1 MIMHDFD
8 SEITWLLDLINAR
21 KISDK
26 ITFEELLVLHPAV
39 ESKNSSSFTIFLTEN
54 NIAIHEKTVLLL
66 ALLAHLDSSKL
77 SELALEKN
85 RSRMTIESDEFPLP
99 SGETALWLLGGSS
112 PNTRIKYHHLFDT
125 NHFFYRK
132 SVIELGSHSTG
143 DSPYGGVLSLSR
155 TYRDLFLY
163 NEFRL
168 PRFST
173 EFPAHLLSTPLEWD
187 DLILMPS
194 TSETLE
200 DVKITLRQHDKLCN
214 EWNLGNVM
222 RPGCRVL
229 LYGDSG
235 QGKTLTA
242 ALLGKLLNR
251 NVYRVDI
258 AASVSKYIGETNQ
271 RLEALFNT
279 AENKD
284 WILFFDEGDALL
296 GQRQQGGGENAS
308 SHYANQEVAFLLQRI
323 ETFNGIIVVAT
334 NLRSNIDYAFQRRFD
349 TAAQFKA
356 LDTERQLLVWN
367 RFWPKKHLEFAQGT
381 DLELLIKR
389 HGLSP
394 ASIINVIRRIASH
407 MAERNGNIV
416 EQTMLQRFIQDEEF
430 KYKGARSF
438 A

>member
-1 MIMHDFD
+1 MITHDFD

-21 KISDK
+21 KNSDK
-26 ITFEELLVLHPAV
+26 ITFEELLLLHPAV
-39 ESKNSSSFTIFLTEN
+39 ESKNSSSFNIFLTEN

-112 PNTRIKYHHLFDT
+112 PNTRIRYHHLFDT

-163 NEFRL
+163 NEFCL

-367 RFWPKKHLEFAQGT
+367 RFWPKKHLEFAPGT

-407 MAERNGNIV
+407 MAERNGNTV

-438 A
+438 V

>member
-1 MIMHDFD
+1 MTTHDFD
-8 SEITWLLDLINAR
+8 TEISWLLNLIQAR
-21 KISDK
+21 KDSDK
-26 ITFEELLVLHPAV
+26 ITFEEMLIQFPSSEA
-39 ESKNSSSFTIFLTEN
+39 NTISSFDIFLTEN
-54 NIAIHEKTVLLL
+54 NIATPEKAVLLL

-77 SELALEKN
+77 CELALEKN
-85 RSRMTIESDEFPLP
+85 RSRMKIESDEFPLP
-99 SGETALWLLGGSS
+99 TGETALWLLCGSS
-112 PNTRIKYHHLFDT
+112 SNNRIKYHYIFDT
-125 NHFFYRK
+125 GHLFYRK
-132 SVIELGSHSTG
+132 SVIELGPYSNG
-143 DSPYGGVLSLSR
+143 DSPYGGVVSLSR
-155 TYRDLFLY
+155 AYRDLFLY

-173 EFPAHLLSTPLEWD
+173 EFPAHLLTTSLEWE
-187 DLILMPS
+187 DLILMP
-194 TSETLE
+194 TTIDTLE
-200 DVKITLRQHDKLCN
+200 DVKIALKQYDKLFTD
-214 EWNLGNVM
+214 WNLGHVM

-251 NVYRVDI
+251 PVYRVDI

-284 WILFFDEGDALL
+284 WILFFDEGDAML
-296 GQRQQGGGENAS
+296 GQRQQGGGENAAN
-308 SHYANQEVAFLLQRI
+308 HYANQEVAFLLQRI
-323 ETFNGIIVVAT
+323 ETFNGIILVAT

-356 LDTERQLLVWN
+356 LDAERQQLVWN
-367 RFWPKKHLEFAQGT
+367 RFWPKKHLEFAAGT
-381 DLELLIKR
+381 DLDLLIRR

-407 MAERNGNIV
+407 MAEKNERIV
-416 EQTMLQRFIQDEEF
+416 PQNMLQRFIQDEEF
-430 KYKGARSF
+430 KFKGARSLV
-438 A
+438 